1 VTGPVPFH
9 AQELSN
15 PPAVVLDVRVCWPLF
30 SGHVE
35 QTVRVVGEKIKRIC
49 SVKLP
54 HLVFVA
60 NSNMACK
67 KSKTRFRIQIMVL
80 PPPYRLLPP

>member
-1 VTGPVPFH
+1 MLRNSAIPQPLFWMSES
-9 AQELSN
+9 A
-15 PPAVVLDVRVCWPLF
+15 PLF

>member
-1 VTGPVPFH
+1 MLRNSAIPQPLFWMSES
-9 AQELSN
+9 APLF
-15 PPAVVLDVRVCWPLF
+15 WPLF

-80 PPPYRLLPP
+80 PPLYCFLPP